1 MGQGRGRAGKPL
13 AEALAG
19 LCSTVLPLKE
29 IPVSLSQLADGDKK
43 NG

>member
-1 MGQGRGRAGKPL
+1 MGQGRRRAGKPL

-19 LCSTVLPLKE
+19 LCGAVLPLKE
-29 IPVSLSQLADGDKK
+29 FPVSLSQLAGGDKK

>member
-1 MGQGRGRAGKPL
+1 MGQGRRRAGNPQ
-13 AEALAG
+13 AEAKAG
-19 LCSTVLPLKE
+19 LCSAVLPLKE